1 MEILGIKVLQLIITD
16 PFGNRNKLTI
26 FNEDEYLRQVIKM
39 DCEIED
45 LLKDELKFKSDNER
59 GKQ

>member
-1 MEILGIKVLQLIITD
+1 MEILGINVLQLIITD

>member
-26 FNEDEYLRQVIKM
+26 FNEDEYLKQIIKM

-45 LLKDELKFKSDNER
+45 LLRDELKFKSDNER

>member
-1 MEILGIKVLQLIITD
+1 MEILGINVLQLIITD

-26 FNEDEYLRQVIKM
+26 FNEDEYLKQIIKM

-45 LLKDELKFKSDNER
+45 LLRDELKFKSDNER